1 MSAKVYRRLQIKV
14 IGAKKRAGDSSRDP
28 IADSSPGLVFR
39 RLVDRVEGQPLYPSH
54 SSGPSG
60 LGRAENPLEDIIDVA
75 KLSL

>member
-1 MSAKVYRRLQIKV
+1 MSAKVCPRLQIGV
-14 IGAKKRAGDSSRDP
+14 IGAKKRAGDASCDP
-28 IADSSPGLVFR
+28 MGDSSPGLVFR

-54 SSGPSG
+54 SRIPSG